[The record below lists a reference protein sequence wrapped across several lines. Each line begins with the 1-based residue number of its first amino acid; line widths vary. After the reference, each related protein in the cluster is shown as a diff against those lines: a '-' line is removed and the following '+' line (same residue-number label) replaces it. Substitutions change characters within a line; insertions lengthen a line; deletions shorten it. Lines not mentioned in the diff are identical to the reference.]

1 MRLGVAAGPFRS
13 LAVARRDGA
22 EQGPVLA
29 GEGRPV
35 VLSVQDC
42 DLVAQHDDLKVLRAS
57 QAHSQPCQQR
67 EEPVKDATHEVPG
80 WSA

>member
-29 GEGRPV
+29 GEDRPV
-35 VLSVQDC
+35 VLSVQEC

-57 QAHSQPCQQR
+57 QAQQPSA
-67 EEPVKDATHEVPG
+67 PTTPATGTECNT
-80 WSA
+80 

>member
-22 EQGPVLA
+22 EQGPVLV

-57 QAHSQPCQQR
+57 QAHSQPCQQ
-67 EEPVKDATHEVPG
+67 PAGTGKGCDT
-80 WSA
+80 